1 MKNSNN
7 FIAHDLMKSIGKNA
21 RAAATELAFASTKKK
36 DDALR
41 TAAADLRKASDYLA
55 SENAKDINIARAI
68 GSSKAFL
75 DRLLLTQERIE
86 NISVT
91 LELIADLRDPIGVIT
106 DQWDRPNGL
115 SIERVRAPIGVIGV
129 IYESRPNVTADASGL
144 CLKAGNAVI
153 LRGGAESF
161 NSCSAIMKSL
171 EAGLKNAGLPEYA
184 IQFIPTPDR
193 SAIDEMLKL
202 DEYIDV
208 LVPRGG
214 KSLLNKIHNDCKI
227 PQFKHLDGI
236 CHTYIHESADLEIAR
251 KVTFNAKMRRTG
263 ICGATETILI
273 DRSIATNALKPILS
287 DLFEAGCIVRG
298 DKKTCSL
305 DQRVEI
311 ATIEDWNTEYL
322 DSTVSIRQVENIFQA
337 LEHIADHGSKH
348 TDSIITTDK
357 KAANFFLNRVDSAIA
372 MVNTSTQFADG
383 GEFGMG
389 AEIGIAT
396 GKLHARGPIGLKQ
409 LTTFKYVVRGSGQVR
424 P

>member
-1 MKNSNN
+1 
-7 FIAHDLMKSIGKNA
+7 MKSIGKNA

-273 DRSIATNALKPILS
+273 HEKIIKKIGLSILKKLEENGCKIIGDNKIKKFYDGKINKASIKDWSKEYLSSIVSVKSVKNLDEAINHINKYGTMHTDCIITQNKKSAKKFLKEVKSSIAM
-287 DLFEAGCIVRG
+287 
-298 DKKTCSL
+298 
-305 DQRVEI
+305 
-311 ATIEDWNTEYL
+311 
-322 DSTVSIRQVENIFQA
+322 
-337 LEHIADHGSKH
+337 H
-348 TDSIITTDK
+348 
-357 KAANFFLNRVDSAIA
+357 
-372 MVNTSTQFADG
+372 NTSTQFADG
-383 GEFGMG
+383 GEFGFG
-389 AEIGIAT
+389 GEVGIST
-396 GKLHARGPIGLKQ
+396 NTLPPRGPVGLGQ
-409 LTTFKYVVRGSGQVR
+409 LISYKYEIVSNGQTR
-424 P
+424 K

>member
-1 MKNSNN
+1 MKDNN
-7 FIAHDLMKSIGKNA
+7 KLIAYDLMQKIGKKA
-21 RAAATELAFASTKKK
+21 RDAATELAFASTEKK

-41 TAAADLRKASDYLA
+41 TAAANLRKENNYVA
-55 SENAKDINIARAI
+55 SENVKDINIAKAM
-68 GSSKAFL
+68 GASKAFL
-75 DRLLLTQERIE
+75 DRLLLTEDRIE
-86 NISVT
+86 NISTT
-91 LELIADLRDPIGVIT
+91 LERIADLEDPIGIVT
-106 DQWDRPNGL
+106 DQWDQPNGL
-115 SIERVRAPIGVIGV
+115 SIERVRSPIGVIGV

-171 EAGLKNAGLPEYA
+171 KAGLKKATLPDSA

-227 PQFKHLDGI
+227 PQFKHLEGI
-236 CHTYIHESADLEIAR
+236 CHTYIHESADPEIAR

-273 DRSIATNALKPILS
+273 DRSIAANTLKPILS

-298 DKKTCSL
+298 DVETCAF
-305 DQRVEI
+305 DTRIER
-311 ATIEDWNTEYL
+311 ATVKDWNTEYL
-322 DSTVSIRQVENIFQA
+322 DNIVSIRQVDNIFHA

-348 TDSIITTDK
+348 TDAIIATDT
-357 KAANFFLNRVDSAIA
+357 KAANFFLKRVDSAIA

-396 GKLHARGPIGLKQ
+396 GKLHARGPVGVEQ
-409 LTTFKYVVRGSGQVR
+409 LTSMKYLVRSNGLTR